1 MDTGIIV
8 AIDPY
13 QPTVTPASLH
23 ALGGHDFDLLLQP
36 ENYGSFSDGL
46 LDLASSVNDPMQSPG
61 CYVPDGVFYS
71 GGQKHYVD
79 PDMVNPP
86 GSANPNIYD
95 RAATSIKMAEDFICY
110 HCGTHLASKRA
121 LIRHEQHHCPRKL
134 SKLFLCP
141 LCQTILSRSD
151 SLKRHLEKACPNRTK
166 R

>member
-1 MDTGIIV
+1 MECNNASPRANHTVKRLGSTSPAYANCSDALDNAGPVSMDTGIIV

-46 LDLASSVNDPMQSPG
+46 LDLALSVNDPMQSPG

-86 GSANPNIYD
+86 GSANPNIY
-95 RAATSIKMAEDFICY
+95 E
-110 HCGTHLASKRA
+110 
-121 LIRHEQHHCPRKL
+121 
-134 SKLFLCP
+134 
-141 LCQTILSRSD
+141 
-151 SLKRHLEKACPNRTK
+151 
-166 R
+166 